1 MQHLQLIIFPLQ
13 SCKEKTGA
21 SAHSVMKYIVKK
33 YPNLEK
39 RKFLLKKALKRQ
51 LEKGT
56 VKQVSPYHGPKLTMY

>member
-33 YPNLEK
+33 YPNLELDK

-56 VKQVSPYHGPKLTMY
+56 IKQVRSPFP